1 MEQENDRIVL
11 ERMAPGTGAPMPR
24 RLWWLVVLRGLAAVL
39 FGLLAIFW
47 PGISLAM
54 LVTILGVYALIDGAI
69 TTGLALRLPPAQG
82 RRSLL
87 LITGI
92 SGLAVGLISVLWPQ
106 VTIALLIYLLAAWL
120 VLFGLV
126 AIFHSLALKRQFGP
140 DWPVSK
146 GGIALL
152 VIGLL
157 LVLFPNAV
165 AVAAT
170 WVIGILALLL
180 GGGLLA
186 FAWRRHQ
193 RDSMV
198 I

>member
-1 MEQENDRIVL
+1 MV
-11 ERMAPGTGAPMPR
+11 ERMPPGTSAPMPR
-24 RLWWLVVLRGLAAVL
+24 RLWWMIVLRGLAALV
-39 FGLLAIFW
+39 FGLVAIFW
-47 PGISLAM
+47 PGISLAL
-54 LVTILGVYALIDGAI
+54 LVTMLGIYALIDGAI
-69 TTGLALRLPPAQG
+69 TTGLALRLPPG
-82 RRSLL
+82 RRGLL
-87 LITGI
+87 LATGI
-92 SGLAVGLISVLWPQ
+92 SSLAIGLISVLWPQ
-106 VTIALLIYLLAAWL
+106 VTVALLIYLVAAWL

-146 GGIALL
+146 GGMLLL

-157 LVLFPNAV
+157 LVLFPGAV

-180 GGGLLA
+180 GAGLLV

>member
-1 MEQENDRIVL
+1 MV
-11 ERMAPGTGAPMPR
+11 ERMPPGAFAPMPR
-24 RLWWLVVLRGLAAVL
+24 RLWWLIVLRGLAALL
-39 FGLLAIFW
+39 FGLVAIFW
-47 PGISLAM
+47 PGVSLAL
-54 LVTILGVYALIDGAI
+54 LVTILGIYALIDGTL

-87 LITGI
+87 LITGL
-92 SGLAVGLISVLWPQ
+92 SGLVIGLISVLWPQ
-106 VTIALLIYLLAAWL
+106 VTITLLVYLLAAWL

-126 AIFHSLALKRQFGP
+126 AIFHSLAMKRQVGP
-140 DWPVSK
+140 HWPVSK
-146 GGIALL
+146 GGLILL
-152 VIGLL
+152 AFGLL

-198 I
+198 L

>member
-1 MEQENDRIVL
+1 MV
-11 ERMAPGTGAPMPR
+11 ERMPPGAFAPMPR
-24 RLWWLVVLRGLAAVL
+24 RLWWLIVLRGLAAFL
-39 FGLLAIFW
+39 FGLVAIFW
-47 PGISLAM
+47 PGVSLAV
-54 LVTILGVYALIDGAI
+54 LVTIIGIYALIDGAL
-69 TTGLALRLPPAQG
+69 TTGLALRLPPEQG

-87 LITGI
+87 LVTGI
-92 SGLAVGLISVLWPQ
+92 SGLAIGLVSVLWPQ
-106 VTIALLIYLLAAWL
+106 VTITLLIYLLAAWL

-126 AIFHSLALKRQFGP
+126 AIFHSFALKREFGP

-146 GGIALL
+146 GGILL
-152 VIGLL
+152 VVIGLL

-193 RDSMV
+193 RDSAV

>member
-1 MEQENDRIVL
+1 MV
-11 ERMAPGTGAPMPR
+11 ERMPPGTSAPMPR
-24 RLWWLVVLRGLAAVL
+24 RLWWMIVLRGLAAVL
-39 FGLLAIFW
+39 FGLVAIFW
-47 PGISLAM
+47 PGISLAALVM
-54 LVTILGVYALIDGAI
+54 LLGIYALIDGAI
-69 TTGLALRLPPAQG
+69 TTGLALRLPPEQG

-87 LITGI
+87 LVTGL
-92 SGLAVGLISVLWPQ
+92 SSLAIGLISVLWPQ
-106 VTIALLIYLLAAWL
+106 VTVALLIYLLAAWL

-126 AIFHSLALKRQFGP
+126 AIFHSLSLKRQFGP

-146 GGIALL
+146 GGILL
-152 VIGLL
+152 VAIGLL
-157 LVLFPNAV
+157 LVLFPGAV

-170 WVIGILALLL
+170 WVIGILALML

-186 FAWRRHQ
+186 FAWRRHR